1 MSCDDY
7 DAEIGKQK
15 RPYYTKASAA
25 VYRVEKEKEKESKK
39 QEQRESW
46 R

>member
-15 RPYYTKASAA
+15 RPYYTKVSAA
-25 VYRVEKEKEKESKK
+25 VYRVEKEKESKK